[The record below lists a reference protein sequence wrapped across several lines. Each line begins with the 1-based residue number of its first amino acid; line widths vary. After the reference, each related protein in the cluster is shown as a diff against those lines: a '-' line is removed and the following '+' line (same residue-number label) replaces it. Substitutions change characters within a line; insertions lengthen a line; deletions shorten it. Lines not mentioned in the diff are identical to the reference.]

1 MSENKQI
8 LVGEPYKTELDL
20 HIESIVNRLRVKH
33 HHAAANRYRDVV
45 DFFYG
50 KNLKSCIEVSY
61 EELSLSMNEKQLP
74 RKILQLI

>member
-1 MSENKQI
+1 MTDTKKFI
-8 LVGEPYKTELDL
+8 ATPHKTELDL

-50 KNLKSCIEVSY
+50 KNLKSCIEVSWG
-61 EELSLSMNEKQLP
+61 ELTLSLESKQLP
-74 RKILQLI
+74 NKIKQLI